1 VAAFSNLPFSRYKR
15 KVYNAQVRIVF
26 EPLIECSTKGI
37 ITRGPRNKY
46 YLVYPRLWGIM
57 VDYEEATYICGV
69 RKDWCPHCLTPKSE
83 MGSYRSKYSARSMED
98 CNLLM
103 DHYYELIAEKDT
115 KSAKEFAKQIRDKGF
130 APLRIWCHDWTGS
143 DVYRAWML
151 DLLHQL
157 QKGVVYTV
165 YGLIGN
171 LLDGVAG
178 GTEVKRRF
186 DARCAAVN
194 RHPGARYFTKP
205 LYKIKLLNGK
215 DMKGIMR
222 MWVTLLYGLPFKGLP
237 SDRTVRQNKKGRI
250 FGEYDEDKFTDEE
263 VHDCCVMAVKHL
275 VNFWYLADTEVLMEY
290 GLACMEHDLR
300 EFEQYRAVLVR
311 YQPSRWTFIK
321 AHTLMEYADFIR
333 QNGTPLQYTTGY
345 HEKQHIRDC
354 KVAYR
359 AGNKRDIE
367 GGTRKHV
374 GRRLAFHQR
383 RRRIADLSKDSDAED
398 DAEDEENR
406 MAVSGNIV
414 RVRKVGLVLAM
425 RATKNRMIGIEHLD
439 TYVGVPGSHIQRCLR
454 NWIFSNLTDPET
466 RENVRPSNMSNLPYP
481 DQHGVEVWQGVRVTW
496 ADEHNDNH
504 RETQVLRCYA
514 KESPQGRKGKERRDD
529 VLINVN
535 EDAVG
540 HRRYAVG
547 KLLAIVS
554 FYFHRS
560 QNPKPLQ
567 VVIVQEYH
575 KVHDR
580 NSTATAVTGM
590 VELSSSPAKFSCY
603 LLTDVVRN
611 CDVATVWKDGKGKT
625 FKTVSQLK
633 DWSRH
638 TRFLL
643 NHHHDKW
650 SYWNLY

>member
-1 VAAFSNLPFSRYKR
+1 
-15 KVYNAQVRIVF
+15 
-26 EPLIECSTKGI
+26 
-37 ITRGPRNKY
+37 
-46 YLVYPRLWGIM
+46 M

-69 RKDWCPHCLTPKSE
+69 RKDWCPHCLTPKDE
-83 MGSYRSKYSARSMED
+83 MGSYKSTYSARAMED
-98 CNLLM
+98 SNLLM
-103 DHYYELIAEKDT
+103 NHYYGLLAERDPKA
-115 KSAKEFAKQIRDKGF
+115 AKEFGKQIMDNGF
-130 APLRIWCHDWTGS
+130 APLRSWCYDWNGL

-178 GTEVKRRF
+178 GTDVKRRF
-186 DARCAAVN
+186 DARCAAMN

-237 SDRTVRQNKKGRI
+237 AERTVRKDKKGRI
-250 FGEYDEDKFTDEE
+250 MSEYDEDAFTGEE

-275 VNFWYLADTEVLMEY
+275 VNFWYLADTEVLTEN
-290 GLACMEHDLR
+290 GLSYMEHDLR
-300 EFEQYRAVLVR
+300 EFETYREVLVR
-311 YQPSRWTFIK
+311 YQPSRWNFIK
-321 AHTLMEYADFIR
+321 AHTLMEYVTFIR
-333 QNGTPLQYTTGY
+333 QNGSPLQYTTGY
-345 HEKQHIRDC
+345 HEKQHIKDC

-374 GRRLAFHQR
+374 SRRLAFHQR
-383 RRRIADLSKDSDAED
+383 RRRMADLNEVHDADGNAEGED
-398 DAEDEENR
+398 DGTE
-406 MAVSGNIV
+406 VSGNIL
-414 RVRKVGLVLAM
+414 RVRRVGLVLAM
-425 RATKNRMIGIEHLD
+425 KATRNRMIGIDHLD
-439 TYVGVPGSHIQRCLR
+439 AFVGVPGSHLQRCLR
-454 NWIFSNLTDPET
+454 SWIFSNLTDPGT
-466 RENVRPSNMSNLPYP
+466 RGNSSSTLANLPYP
-481 DQHGVEVWQGVRVTW
+481 DQHGVDVWQGIRVTL
-496 ADEHNDNH
+496 ADEHGDNS

-514 KESPQGRKGKERRDD
+514 KESPQGKRGKERRDD
-529 VLINVN
+529 VLINVD
-535 EDAVG
+535 EDGVG

-567 VVIVQEYH
+567 VVIIQEYH
-575 KVHDR
+575 KVY
-580 NSTATAVTGM
+580 NSNSATTTVTGM
-590 VELSSSPAKFSCY
+590 VELSSTPAKFSCY
-603 LLTDVVRN
+603 SLTDVVRN
-611 CDVATVWKDGKGKT
+611 CDVAPVWSDGRGKST
-625 FKTVSQLK
+625 KTPAQLK
-633 DWSRH
+633 EWSRH